1 MMAIE
6 RKTVKQQQ
14 NALNSY
20 PSYSFKIHAVLKQGQ
35 KKLEKK
41 NSKQVAGSF
50 RKPTDN
56 RAPALPHEVYLGSVK

>member
-20 PSYSFKIHAVLKQGQ
+20 PSYSLKIHAVLK
-35 KKLEKK
+35 
-41 NSKQVAGSF
+41 
-50 RKPTDN
+50 
-56 RAPALPHEVYLGSVK
+56 